1 MTYPRA
7 WNSTL
12 RVRRERPRRVRNE
25 EPKGEGASI
34 LHSGPFRSQ
43 TLRDLAAQV
52 PHCMYSGCKVANLD
66 GRVVLAHSNH
76 LQDGKGMGIKA
87 HDVPCFVCGTCHRL
101 IDEEGREDIRLDAT
115 YNSVAWCLSEGHL
128 VAA

>member
-1 MTYPRA
+1 MRA

-12 RVRRERPRRVRNE
+12 PVRRERPRRAPRTLE
-25 EPKGEGASI
+25 KGEGAAI
-34 LHSGPFRSQ
+34 LHPGPYRSQ
-43 TLRDLAAQV
+43 ALRDLAAQV
-52 PHCMYSGCKVANLD
+52 PHCMYSGCKATNR
-66 GRVVLAHSNH
+66 GQVVLAHSNR
-76 LQDGKGMGIKA
+76 LQDGKGMSLKA
-87 HDVPCFVCGTCHRL
+87 HDVPCFVCGACHRL